1 MIRAVGPIF
10 EQSCVPERLFRYNF
24 ASGKLETFV
33 DVAAIHRVN
42 VTVDPDRITPVVP
55 GTPDG
60 VGN

>member
-1 MIRAVGPIF
+1 MPD
-10 EQSCVPERLFRYNF
+10 RLFKYSF

-33 DVAAIHRVN
+33 DVAAIDRVK

-55 GTPDG
+55 GTPDC